1 MFRYTSGPVTW
12 SVNKLDQKDTFHF
25 FSLQNLVYFLVFL
38 PPSPPSSESG
48 HKVLYFITFIRLIVF
63 LAVIIIIMATTATI
77 SISVC
82 SQIGMMVASINPPL
96 DPPFGQPDQY
106 VTPQHHH
113 QYHHHHHQD
122 HHHIITNLPIRVKER
137 PRSCCMR
144 RCARLSVPLK
154 VQIFSE

>member
-1 MFRYTSGPVTW
+1 M
-12 SVNKLDQKDTFHF
+12 
-25 FSLQNLVYFLVFL
+25 VF
-38 PPSPPSSESG
+38 
-48 HKVLYFITFIRLIVF
+48 V
-63 LAVIIIIMATTATI
+63 AVIIIIMATTATI

-154 VQIFSE
+154 VQIFSEQRRVHRLGHQVHAAHLVDDKDDVDDDDSDNDDQESDD